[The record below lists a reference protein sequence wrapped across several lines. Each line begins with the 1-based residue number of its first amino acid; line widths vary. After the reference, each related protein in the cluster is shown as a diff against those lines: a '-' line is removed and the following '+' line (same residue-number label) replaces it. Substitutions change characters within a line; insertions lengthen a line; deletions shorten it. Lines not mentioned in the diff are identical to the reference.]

1 MLLPPVNLVFAIL
14 LGVALLRRFPRSAR
28 WLIGVAALL
37 LLVLAMPAVAGGML
51 VALERDLP
59 TTPPAD
65 KPPGAIVILGGD
77 VTRTGGV
84 EPGAIAGHLTLER
97 LRAGAALQ
105 RKTGLPVLVSGGE
118 VGKGAPP
125 VAVLMRESLTQDF
138 QVPVRWTEDRSSDT
152 WQNARDSAAILRSA
166 GINSIY
172 LVTNA
177 WHERRALMAFA
188 GTGLTVTAAPT
199 PLDRPAGPIPS
210 DFVPRALAWE
220 ISSTPCTSGSA
231 AFGTRCHERPAGGI
245 PVGRCVARGD
255 RVRCLLTRPGCSA
268 AAPGGAPSC
277 PPGCRRGRYPASCW
291 RGPAP
296 RQRHCSRC
304 AGRYRAGRWR
314 VCTTPYTCEYAP
326 LLARGLSAAAQG
338 EVLAGFARF
347 CRGWATTR
355 LDALPEDWPG
365 LPACV
370 EGARAA
376 GLVVVRFAHF
386 GNWHAP
392 VRGLDWAGY
401 LAGRPGALRET
412 VRRKLRRGER
422 RADAGFAVVTGR
434 PELEAGID
442 AFDQVYA
449 RSWKQPEPFPRF
461 NAALMREA
469 AATGL
474 LRLGI
479 WRIGDVP
486 AAAQLWI
493 VEHGTATVLK
503 LAHDEAFQ
511 AELPGT
517 VLTALMLRTLLD
529 QEHVAEIDFGRGD
542 DDYKQGWAGQRRQ
555 RIGVVLV
562 NPRRPAGLRFLAQ
575 HALGRARARFAS
587 SGRPGRGAQRTE
599 MARAGG
605 GAVGSGA

>member
-1 MLLPPVNLVFAIL
+1 MSVRLEEFHTVDALPAETEALFA
-14 LGVALLRRFPRSAR
+14 AS
-28 WLIGVAALL
+28 
-37 LLVLAMPAVAGGML
+37 
-51 VALERDLP
+51 
-59 TTPPAD
+59 
-65 KPPGAIVILGGD
+65 PGLFGSRAWW
-77 VTRTGGV
+77 RTV
-84 EPGAIAGHLTLER
+84 
-97 LRAGAALQ
+97 
-105 RKTGLPVLVSGGE
+105 
-118 VGKGAPP
+118 
-125 VAVLMRESLTQDF
+125 
-138 QVPVRWTEDRSSDT
+138 
-152 WQNARDSAAILRSA
+152 
-166 GINSIY
+166 
-172 LVTNA
+172 
-177 WHERRALMAFA
+177 
-188 GTGLTVTAAPT
+188 VTAAMPEETQPCFLLAWAGAT
-199 PLDRPAGPIPS
+199 PAALFPLRRPASGG
-210 DFVPRALAWE
+210 ALA
-220 ISSTPCTSGSA
+220 S
-231 AFGTRCHERPAGGI
+231 
-245 PVGRCVARGD
+245 
-255 RVRCLLTRPGCSA
+255 L
-268 AAPGGAPSC
+268 
-277 PPGCRRGRYPASCW
+277 
-291 RGPAP
+291 
-296 RQRHCSRC
+296 
-304 AGRYRAGRWR
+304 
-314 VCTTPYTCEYAP
+314 TTPYTCEYAP

-338 EVLAGFARF
+338 DVMAGFGRF

-365 LPACV
+365 LPACL

-401 LAGRPGALRET
+401 LARRPGALRET

-422 RADAGFAVVTGR
+422 RADAGFAVVTGL

-442 AFDQVYA
+442 AFEAVYA

-469 AATGL
+469 ASAGL

-511 AELPGT
+511 ADSPGT

-529 QEHVAEIDFGRGD
+529 QEHVEEIDFGRGD

-575 HALGRARARFAS
+575 HALGRARARIVS
-587 SGRPGRGAQRTE
+587 PGRPGRGAQRTE
-599 MARAGG
+599 LACSG
-605 GAVGSGA
+605 GAACGGP